1 MLDFQQER
9 TAANVN
15 FLCFSKPVRKNLT
28 QNGSKASKM
37 NFSDPNALHREGNNN
52 LGLLP
57 VSSSGS
63 GGPDLDFSFFEDL
76 DFKPKD
82 SLDPLEDLDFIEDKS
97 MLAVAPSMITLGQP
111 KLSAAERR
119 RNDAVALL
127 KSLSVPDPLLGK
139 TMSFFSFEWPLYMH
153 HTYKLEHDKCF
164 PVIECDNSN
173 HMTIL

>member
-1 MLDFQQER
+1 MLDFQQHWEER

-82 SLDPLEDLDFIEDKS
+82 NLDPLEDLDFIEEKS
-97 MLAVAPSMITLGQP
+97 MLAVAPSMITIGQP

-139 TMSFFSFEWPLYMH
+139 TMSSFSLEWPFYMH
-153 HTYKLEHDKCF
+153 HHD
-164 PVIECDNSN
+164 
-173 HMTIL
+173 